1 MSHGLPMPHA
11 ALHRLISDTVA
22 LTPGV
27 KWSICIRDAAGG
39 QLAHHNPDAS
49 METASVG
56 KLLLLAEV
64 ARQCDECSVD
74 CNELLDRNHVA
85 PVADSGIWQHLQA
98 RRFSVRDL
106 CVLVASV
113 SDNLATNVLLNRVG
127 LDSVREL
134 CAAMGFVKTAL
145 LDRVRDHRGP
155 DDPWTLSV
163 GSAAELSD
171 FMCRLAARRLISP
184 SVSDQLDAWL
194 AAGVDL
200 SMVASAFGLDP
211 LAHTEPD
218 RGFSIRNKTGTDT
231 AVRADVGTIER
242 NGSSY
247 SYAVLANWDTAGPD
261 PRDPVLAGMRSIGG
275 ALGDLHFEES

>member
-1 MSHGLPMPHA
+1 MSHGPPMPHA

-27 KWSICIRDAAGG
+27 KWSICIRDAAGA

-56 KLLLLAEV
+56 KLSLLAEV
-64 ARQCDECSVD
+64 ARQCDEGSVD

-98 RRFSVRDL
+98 QQLCIHDL

-113 SDNLATNVLLNRVG
+113 SDNLATNVLLDHVG
-127 LDSVREL
+127 LDSVGQL
-134 CAAMGFVKTAL
+134 CAAMGFVNTAL
-145 LDRVRDHRGP
+145 LDGVRDHRGP
-155 DDPWTLSV
+155 DDAWTLSV

-171 FMCRLAARRLISP
+171 FMCRLAAGRLISR

-194 AAGVDL
+194 ATGVDL

-211 LAHTEPD
+211 LAHTESD
-218 RGFSIRNKTGTDT
+218 RGFSIRNKTGTDA
-231 AVRADVGTIER
+231 AVRADVGTVER
-242 NGSSY
+242 NGDSF
-247 SYAVLANWDTAGPD
+247 SYAVLANWDAAGPD
-261 PRDPVLAGMRSIGG
+261 LRDTVLAGMRSIGG
-275 ALGDLHFEES
+275 VLRDLLLEES

>member
-11 ALHRLISDTVA
+11 ALQRSISDTVA
-22 LTPGV
+22 STPDV
-27 KWSICIRDAAGG
+27 NWSICIRDAAGRR
-39 QLAHHNPDAS
+39 LAHHDCDAS
-49 METASVG
+49 LATASAG

-64 ARQCDECSVD
+64 ARQCDEGSLD
-74 CNELLDRNHVA
+74 CNESMDRNLVA

-98 RRFSVRDL
+98 QQFSVRDL

-127 LDSVREL
+127 LDGVQEL
-134 CAAMGFVKTAL
+134 CGAIGFAKTAL

-155 DDPWTLSV
+155 DDVWTLSV

-171 FMCRLAARRLISP
+171 FMCRLAAGRLISR

-194 AAGVDL
+194 STGVDL

-211 LAHTEPD
+211 LAHTKPD
-218 RGFSIRNKTGTDT
+218 RGFSVRNKTGTDA
-231 AVRADVGTIER
+231 AVRADVGTVER
-242 NGSSY
+242 NGTSL
-247 SYAVLANWDTAGPD
+247 SYAVIANWDAAGPD
-261 PRDPVLAGMRSIGG
+261 LRDSVLAGMRSIGG
-275 ALGDLHFEES
+275 VIRDFLVHES